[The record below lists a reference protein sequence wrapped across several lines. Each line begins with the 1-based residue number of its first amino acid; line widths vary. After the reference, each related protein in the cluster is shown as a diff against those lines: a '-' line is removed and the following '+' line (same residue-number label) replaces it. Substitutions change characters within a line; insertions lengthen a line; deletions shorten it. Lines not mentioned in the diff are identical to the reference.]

1 MDCKMVEKIRVLLPV
16 CMILCLTAC
25 GDRKS
30 ESSGKLTTSGNMATT
45 ASVSGGSFGV
55 LDYSFNDFEPVRYE
69 DVVWTAMNEKMP
81 GKEYDGFSDYLPA
94 LTGEVPVHWQAAEE
108 DEEDAYQDEADAFR
122 GSDKTVRQVF
132 DLLEGKIR
140 SVSLWDMTEDG
151 TKELVIEGISSY
163 PHMIIHKEGNE
174 YFGDVFAR
182 RQFQSPQKS
191 GYFWWGKGS
200 GHWYHLSFRD
210 KKFVMTAEAGIE
222 AKTKENGADIKEI
235 YYIHDR
241 KTDRNTYK
249 KWEKENLTGEIKW
262 YEVPERKA

>member
-1 MDCKMVEKIRVLLPV
+1 MDCKMVEKIRVLLSV

-30 ESSGKLTTSGNMATT
+30 ESSGKLTISGNMATT
-45 ASVSGGSFGV
+45 ASVSGGSSGV
-55 LDYSFNDFEPVRYE
+55 LDYSFNGFEPVRYE

-108 DEEDAYQDEADAFR
+108 DEEDAYQGEADAFR
-122 GSDKTVRQVF
+122 GSDKTVQQVF
-132 DLLEGKIR
+132 DMMEGEVR

-151 TKELVIEGISSY
+151 TKELVIE
-163 PHMIIHKEGNE
+163 
-174 YFGDVFAR
+174 
-182 RQFQSPQKS
+182 
-191 GYFWWGKGS
+191 
-200 GHWYHLSFRD
+200 
-210 KKFVMTAEAGIE
+210 
-222 AKTKENGADIKEI
+222 AKTKENDVDIKEI

-249 KWEKENLTGEIKW
+249 KWAKENLTGEIKW
-262 YEVPERKA
+262 YEVPERKT